1 VEKEALTHSTSAA
14 RLDARALE
22 RTHPLTLFGLDALV
36 AGAART
42 RPKLR
47 AFQDHVET
55 RREPLAYADVD
66 HAVGAF
72 LGRLREFSL
81 PRGDRALLLAAPR
94 SETLIALT
102 ALIAAGVEPVLAP
115 ATLSEDA
122 LAAAARAVSAT
133 AIFAPARS
141 GDADIEA
148 RLRAV
153 AARTPGLRLIGS
165 LGGGQIDGDRISGA
179 VDFSLETLRGDGP
192 RAQLDE
198 GWTPGARSMIGAVD
212 FDGETRFLSQ
222 GALLGYSLDLVRKA
236 RHGGPTPL
244 VMLSAPSNFGAL
256 VAGPLA
262 ALLSGAPLHFLSPF
276 DGERFLVLLDTL
288 GPARLL
294 APRAVLPDLARAGL
308 LTNGALASCIALSN
322 AKAAP
327 VDFVPPPDGCP
338 LLDMIVDGATLHMAP
353 IEATSYLPRAL
364 VA

>member
-1 VEKEALTHSTSAA
+1 VEKDALTQSTSAA
-14 RLDARALE
+14 RRDARTLE

-66 HAVGAF
+66 YAVSAF

-81 PRGDRALLLAAPR
+81 PRGDRALLLATPR

-141 GDADIEA
+141 GDMNLEA
-148 RLRAV
+148 RLQAV
-153 AARTPGLRLIGS
+153 KAKTPGLRLIGA
-165 LGGGQIDGDRISGA
+165 LGGGHIDGA
-179 VDFSLETLRGDGP
+179 ADFSLETLRSGDGP

-236 RHGGPTPL
+236 RHGGPTPI

-262 ALLSGAPLHFLSPF
+262 ALLSGAPLHFLAPF

-288 GPARLL
+288 GPVRLL

-308 LTNGALASCIALSN
+308 LTNGALASCIALSSAN
-322 AKAAP
+322 A
-327 VDFVPPPDGCP
+327 VRDDFTPPPDACP
-338 LLDMIVDGATLHMAP
+338 LLDMIVDGATLQMAP
-353 IEATSYLPRAL
+353 VEAAGYAPQAM